1 MVWIAPKYRFKDYE
15 ELKEINVFNEK
26 SLKAHLKFL
35 TLVSKLIKAG
45 KYFFIRMHIVVDK
58 LLAPYSYGFL
68 IFSCGRPVSCQL
80 FSLLLPRR

>member
-15 ELKEINVFNEK
+15 ELKEIDVFNEK

-45 KYFFIRMHIVVDK
+45 KLCFIRMHV
-58 LLAPYSYGFL
+58 AFG
-68 IFSCGRPVSCQL
+68 
-80 FSLLLPRR
+80 